1 MSAIVP
7 QLGDL
12 GKSTRRRSKRLPWT
26 VLVCLVI
33 VAGVVLMTV
42 FGAALAPQD
51 PAAQHLTEVLAPPGS
66 GHWLGTDELGRD
78 VFSRLIAGARTAF
91 VGPLVVT
98 IGSMLIGNLLGLWS
112 GYKGGAVDAIV
123 MRWVD
128 FMWALPGLLII
139 VVVAGAFGGGY
150 WMAVA
155 LLLVL
160 TIPFDTRIIR
170 GATLE
175 QATLPYVEAAR
186 ALGLSNRRIMLL
198 HIWPNLSATAVANA
212 FLTFAGAIVALSGL
226 SFLGFGVDPGSPDWG
241 RMLSD
246 GTNLLF
252 ENPAAALASGAMI
265 VATAVSMN
273 IIGDWL
279 YESLSSRGGSK

>member
-12 GKSTRRRSKRLPWT
+12 GKPTRRRSKRLPWP

-78 VFSRLIAGARTAF
+78 VFSRLIVGARTAF

-112 GYKGGAVDAIV
+112 GYKGGAVDAV
-123 MRWVD
+123 LMRWVD

-186 ALGLSNRRIMLL
+186 ALGLSNRRIMIL